1 MKTINLEFSLKAI
14 WIVFILITIYIF
26 SWITFL
32 NFTFGNIVTS
42 KYTIWNLI
50 IPNIFTLGILLIY
63 TKEILMGYNPKSKS
77 RNLKSFVFFT
87 TLILILTL
95 MQIPQFELIF
105 DENNSKYW
113 QIVLSLII
121 VLTSYFGIILNRILK
136 IKGWE
141 N

>member
-1 MKTINLEFSLKAI
+1 MKTINLEFLLKAI
-14 WIVFILITIYIF
+14 WIVSILVTIYIF
-26 SWITFL
+26 SWLTFL
-32 NFTFGNIVTS
+32 NFTFGNIVTT

-50 IPNIFTLGILLIY
+50 LPNSFTLGILIIY

-87 TLILILTL
+87 TLLLILTL
-95 MQIPQFELIF
+95 IQIPQFELIF

-113 QIVLSLII
+113 QLVLSLII
-121 VLTSYFGIILNRILK
+121 VLTSYIGIILNRILK
-136 IKGWE
+136 IKGLK

>member
-1 MKTINLEFSLKAI
+1 MKTTNLEFSLKAI

-26 SWITFL
+26 SWITFV
-32 NFTFGNIVTS
+32 NFTFGNIVTR

-50 IPNIFTLGILLIY
+50 VPNIFTLGILLIY

-95 MQIPQFELIF
+95 IQIPQFKIIF
-105 DENNSKYW
+105 DENKSKYW

-136 IKGWE
+136 IKE
-141 N
+141 LKS

>member
-1 MKTINLEFSLKAI
+1 MKTFNLEFLLKAI
-14 WIVFILITIYIF
+14 WIVSILVTIYIF

-32 NFTFGNIVTS
+32 NFTFGNIVTT

-50 IPNIFTLGILLIY
+50 LPNIFTLGILTIY

-95 MQIPQFELIF
+95 IQIPQFELIF
-105 DENNSKYW
+105 DENNLKYW
-113 QIVLSLII
+113 QLVLSLII
-121 VLTSYFGIILNRILK
+121 VLTSYIGIILNRILK
-136 IKGWE
+136 IKGLK

>member
-1 MKTINLEFSLKAI
+1 MKTIDLELSLKAI
-14 WIVFILITIYIF
+14 WIVLMIITIYIF

-50 IPNIFTLGILLIY
+50 VPNIFTIGILLIY
-63 TKEILMGYNPKSKS
+63 TKEILMGYNPKSKN

-87 TLILILTL
+87 TLILILIL
-95 MQIPQFELIF
+95 IQIPQFELIF
-105 DENNSKYW
+105 EENNSKYW

-136 IKGWE
+136 IKE
-141 N
+141 LKS

>member
-1 MKTINLEFSLKAI
+1 MKTINLEFLLKAI
-14 WIVFILITIYIF
+14 WIVSILVTIYIF

-32 NFTFGNIVTS
+32 NFTFGNIVTT

-50 IPNIFTLGILLIY
+50 LPNIFTLGILIIY

-95 MQIPQFELIF
+95 IQIPQFELIF
-105 DENNSKYW
+105 DENNLKYW
-113 QIVLSLII
+113 QLVLSLII
-121 VLTSYFGIILNRILK
+121 VLTSYIGIILNRILK
-136 IKGWE
+136 IKGLK

>member
-95 MQIPQFELIF
+95 IQIPQFELIF
-105 DENNSKYW
+105 DENSSKYW
-113 QIVLSLII
+113 QIVLALII

-136 IKGWE
+136 IKGLK

>member
-1 MKTINLEFSLKAI
+1 MKTFNLEFLLKAI
-14 WIVFILITIYIF
+14 WIVSILVTIYIF

-32 NFTFGNIVTS
+32 NFTFGNIVTT

-50 IPNIFTLGILLIY
+50 LPNIFTLGILIIY
-63 TKEILMGYNPKSKS
+63 TKEILIGYNPKSKS

-95 MQIPQFELIF
+95 IQIPQFELIF
-105 DENNSKYW
+105 DENNLKYW
-113 QIVLSLII
+113 QLVLSLII
-121 VLTSYFGIILNRILK
+121 VLTSYIGIILNRILK
-136 IKGWE
+136 IKGLK

>member
-1 MKTINLEFSLKAI
+1 MKTFNLEFLLKAI
-14 WIVFILITIYIF
+14 WIVSILVTIYIF

-32 NFTFGNIVTS
+32 NFTFGNIVTT

-50 IPNIFTLGILLIY
+50 LPNIFTLGILIIY

-95 MQIPQFELIF
+95 IQIPQFELIF

-113 QIVLSLII
+113 QLVLSLII
-121 VLTSYFGIILNRILK
+121 VLTSYIGIILNRILK
-136 IKGWE
+136 IKGLK

>member
-32 NFTFGNIVTS
+32 NFTFGNIVTT

-50 IPNIFTLGILLIY
+50 IPNIFTLGILIIY

-87 TLILILTL
+87 ILILILTL
-95 MQIPQFELIF
+95 IQIPQFEIIF

-121 VLTSYFGIILNRILK
+121 VLTSYFGIILNRVLK
-136 IKGWE
+136 IKGLK